1 MRIRLFTIL
10 LIFALCISN
19 VYGVNPERQKG
30 MRYAVEGHFAVGAS
44 SVENAMNFGFTASI
58 GYQLNSNIFLGIGG
72 GYINYPQYA
81 DGYVDNAFP
90 IYADAKYNFNDK
102 KISPFI
108 QLKAGYDVSCNN
120 GFYTNPTVGTSF
132 ALGRNMFLNV
142 GLGYIIDINE
152 GYTGS
157 TKENKACGSVNLK
170 VGFEF

>member
-10 LIFALCISN
+10 LTFALCISN

-90 IYADAKYNFNDK
+90 IY
-102 KISPFI
+102 
-108 QLKAGYDVSCNN
+108 V
-120 GFYTNPTVGTSF
+120 YTVES
-132 ALGRNMFLNV
+132 R
-142 GLGYIIDINE
+142 I
-152 GYTGS
+152 
-157 TKENKACGSVNLK
+157 
-170 VGFEF
+170 

>member
-1 MRIRLFTIL
+1 M
-10 LIFALCISN
+10 
-19 VYGVNPERQKG
+19 YKRQ
-30 MRYAVEGHFAVGAS
+30 
-44 SVENAMNFGFTASI
+44 
-58 GYQLNSNIFLGIGG
+58 

-102 KISPFI
+102 KVSPFV

-157 TKENKACGSVNLK
+157 TKENKTCGSVNLK
-170 VGFEF
+170 IGFEF

>member
-10 LIFALCISN
+10 LTFTLCISN
-19 VYGVNPERQKG
+19 VYSVNPERQRG

-44 SVENAMNFGFTASI
+44 SVESAMNFGFTASI

-102 KISPFI
+102 KVSPFV

-142 GLGYIIDINE
+142 GLGYIIDIN
-152 GYTGS
+152 
-157 TKENKACGSVNLK
+157 
-170 VGFEF
+170 

>member
-10 LIFALCISN
+10 LTFTLCISN
-19 VYGVNPERQKG
+19 VYSVNPERQRG

-44 SVENAMNFGFTASI
+44 SVESAMNFGFTASI

-102 KISPFI
+102 KVSPF
-108 QLKAGYDVSCNN
+108 V
-120 GFYTNPTVGTSF
+120 
-132 ALGRNMFLNV
+132 
-142 GLGYIIDINE
+142 
-152 GYTGS
+152 
-157 TKENKACGSVNLK
+157 
-170 VGFEF
+170 